1 MIEVFN
7 WNIGMDSAGL
17 LILAGGA
24 VVLGVIAQLIGETR
38 TGFEWFAAAVG
49 ALVGGWIGSEALGTL
64 STWGP
69 VVGSVAQAADLYV
82 LPALMGAIVVGVVV
96 DFVVRTM
103 TGGSYV
109 HHARPI

>member
-1 MIEVFN
+1 MIEIIN
-7 WNIGMDSAGL
+7 WNIGMDWTGL
-17 LILAGGA
+17 LILSGGA
-24 VVLGVIAQLIGETR
+24 LVMGVVAQLIGETR
-38 TGFEWFAAAVG
+38 TGFEWFAAAAG

-69 VVGSVAQAADLYV
+69 VFGDLYV
-82 LPALMGAIVVGVVV
+82 VPALMGAIVVCVVV
-96 DFVVRTM
+96 DFVVRTV

>member
-1 MIEVFN
+1 MIEIFN
-7 WNIGMDSAGL
+7 WNIGMDSTGL

-69 VVGSVAQAADLYV
+69 VVGDLYV
-82 LPALMGAIVVGVVV
+82 LPALMGAIVLGVVV
-96 DFVVRTM
+96 DFVVRTV

>member
-1 MIEVFN
+1 MIEIFN
-7 WNIGMDSAGL
+7 WNMGMDSAGL
-17 LILAGGA
+17 LLLIVGA
-24 VVLGVIAQLIGETR
+24 VVLGIIAQVIGETR
-38 TGFEWFAAAVG
+38 TGFEWFIAAVA

-69 VVGSVAQAADLYV
+69 DLGGLYFV
-82 LPALMGAIVVGVVV
+82 PALMGAIVVGVAV
-96 DFVVRTM
+96 DAVVRTM